1 MTIYDTY
8 AHWINVFCGLQKIAS
23 LLLATLSQNIFRRG
37 KPWHT
42 DTTTKIQAEYLY
54 SPLLMTMTMSNN
66 WQICSL
72 FTLTLNSKTRNSIW
86 HNWIRNES
94 TNQELQAAHLVT
106 KATLDMM
113 SVCIASESSPLAVI
127 IPIVGIPDGKG
138 RIFTPSMA
146 SFASLMATHENHG
159 LWSCFIFFTLPYRNP
174 NYWHRPHLF
183 RFHQLNWMVTRL
195 QMTPNGSNGWQ
206 WLSLHNIFNNW
217 RNWVSAPWFV
227 GKKACA
233 GRTFYGNVV
242 SNTTEAAS
250 NMLVSVTSRINR
262 DTLHSLHLWKLY
274 TWVQNVQSDTI
285 ETYGDHFTV
294 CHTTLTNVERIHDGC
309 GPKII

>member
-1 MTIYDTY
+1 
-8 AHWINVFCGLQKIAS
+8 
-23 LLLATLSQNIFRRG
+23 
-37 KPWHT
+37 
-42 DTTTKIQAEYLY
+42 
-54 SPLLMTMTMSNN
+54 MTMTMSNN

-94 TNQELQAAHLVT
+94 TNQELQAAHPVT

-206 WLSLHNIFNNW
+206 CLSLHKHLQQL
-217 RNWVSAPWFV
+217 
-227 GKKACA
+227 KKL
-233 GRTFYGNVV
+233 GLRTMVRWKKGMRW
-242 SNTTEAAS
+242 AD
-250 NMLVSVTSRINR
+250 I
-262 DTLHSLHLWKLY
+262 LWKCSLQHHRSGIQY
-274 TWVQNVQSDTI
+274 ARL
-285 ETYGDHFTV
+285 GDIQDKSWYIT
-294 CHTTLTNVERIHDGC
+294 
-309 GPKII
+309 